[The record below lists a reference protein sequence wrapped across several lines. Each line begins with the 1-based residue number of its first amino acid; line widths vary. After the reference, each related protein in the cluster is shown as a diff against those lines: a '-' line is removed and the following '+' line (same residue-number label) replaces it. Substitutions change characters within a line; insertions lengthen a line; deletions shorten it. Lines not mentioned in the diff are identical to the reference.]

1 MAGSAGSSPE
11 SFMLF
16 YGIRH
21 ALFQPF
27 PGQVPPSVQA
37 HKALFFLS
45 LSKTDS
51 EGRREIR
58 QIKIIDASKH
68 DTIDDGNQSFK
79 GL

>member
-1 MAGSAGSSPE
+1 MAASAGSSPE

-37 HKALFFLS
+37 HKALFFS
-45 LSKTDS
+45 LSVKPIPKAGAKS
-51 EGRREIR
+51 V
-58 QIKIIDASKH
+58 KSK
-68 DTIDDGNQSFK
+68 
-79 GL
+79 L